1 MVGWV
6 FGLDFGD
13 GRGFLG
19 SSTAAAMVAGLAG
32 SDGSDNDG
40 DCETLEFLTNSN

>member
-1 MVGWV
+1 MWWLVDLVVGWV

-32 SDGSDNDG
+32 SDDS
-40 DCETLEFLTNSN
+40 LVWK